1 MEPLEKKMER
11 LMTVNDLSYYL
22 QISALQIYKMTSQ
35 NKIPYKKIGRRVR
48 FSKTEIDK
56 YISQSSFGTE
66 RPDFA

>member
-48 FSKTEIDK
+48 FSKTEI
-56 YISQSSFGTE
+56 E
-66 RPDFA
+66 R